1 MRITKQILR
10 QTIAIVFFT
19 SVCASWGQ
27 TLEKNATSGL
37 TSSGQ
42 TADLQS
48 VEQTVQPKRPIAFG
62 AEIGTSIDLSGT
74 ESSCFDIDI
83 YAGYRKGMIQCAGL
97 GVGIHPSFAHSRM
110 FIPVY
115 ALFRC
120 NLTPNKSLCFVDVK
134 AGLSINELTREK
146 HNTGAYV
153 FGGIGFNLASTRRIN
168 TYAILGYN
176 FTQISPF
183 TENDTYYNENGI
195 HAVSIR
201 IGITF

>member
-1 MRITKQILR
+1 MKVREHLMRYSLVTILFS
-10 QTIAIVFFT
+10 IAYT
-19 SVCASWGQ
+19 SFGQ
-27 TLEKNATSGL
+27 VLENNTTSGL

-42 TADLQS
+42 TAEIL
-48 VEQTVQPKRPIAFG
+48 VAEPTVQPKRPIALG
-62 AEIGTSIDLSGT
+62 AELGANIDLSGT

-83 YAGYRKGMIQCAGL
+83 YAGYRKGMIQSAGV
-97 GVGIHPSFAHSRM
+97 GVGIHPSFAHRRM

-115 ALFRC
+115 AMFRC
-120 NLTPNKSLCFVDVK
+120 NLKPNKSLCFVDVK
-134 AGLSINELTREK
+134 AGLSINELTSEK

-168 TYAILGYN
+168 TYAILGYS

-183 TENDTYYNENGI
+183 HENNTQYNESGI

-201 IGITF
+201 IGVTF